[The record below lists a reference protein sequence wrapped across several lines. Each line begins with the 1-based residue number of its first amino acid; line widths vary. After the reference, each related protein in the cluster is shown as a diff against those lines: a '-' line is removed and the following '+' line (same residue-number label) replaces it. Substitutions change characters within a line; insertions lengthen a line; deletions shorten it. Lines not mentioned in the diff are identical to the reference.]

1 MDDWDKIS
9 GDIDLEE
16 TKDTLADD
24 WWCIEC
30 EHGPMTEKKTSVP
43 DVEQRLAKFMTM
55 NPMDGKTKTL
65 KQKWRKYGKGNDTR
79 YKG

>member
-1 MDDWDKIS
+1 MDDWDKIL

-30 EHGPMTEKKTSVP
+30 EHGPMTEKEDKCTRCGAKTGKVYDNES
-43 DVEQRLAKFMTM
+43 DGWEDEDIEAEVEEI
-55 NPMDGKTKTL
+55 
-65 KQKWRKYGKGNDTR
+65 W
-79 YKG
+79 